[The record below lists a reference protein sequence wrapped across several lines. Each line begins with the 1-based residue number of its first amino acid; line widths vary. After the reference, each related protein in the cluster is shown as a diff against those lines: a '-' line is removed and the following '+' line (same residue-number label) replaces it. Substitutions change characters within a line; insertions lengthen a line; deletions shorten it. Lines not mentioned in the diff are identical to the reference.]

1 LTTPRRR
8 TPPRPKLAETT
19 ILKRTDITEDLWL
32 VWMEK
37 PEGFTFKPGQY
48 CTLGVNGIERAYSI
62 SSAPYEEDLE
72 LFVEL
77 VPPPDGNLTPLL
89 NELNVG
95 DKLTIRPR
103 AKGLFVFKPDF
114 KRHLFVSTVTGV
126 VPYISILRQYLHD
139 NTEGHEIYLL
149 LGASYEDELTYDSE
163 IQKIADER
171 PDLLKFVPT
180 VSRPTEERNA
190 SWTGET
196 GRVNNVV
203 EKYIDEWNLSAD
215 DTLIYACGHPGM
227 IEDVKDRFIP
237 KSFSVEEERFWK
249 DD

>member
-1 LTTPRRR
+1 MTTSKRRR
-8 TPPRPKLAETT
+8 RPRPQLAEVQ
-19 ILKRTDITEDLWL
+19 ILKRKDITEDLWL
-32 VWMEK
+32 VWVEK
-37 PEGFTFKPGQY
+37 PEGYTYKPGQY

-62 SSAPYEEDLE
+62 VSAPYEDSLE

-89 NELNVG
+89 YDLHEG
-95 DKLTIRPR
+95 DKMSIRPR
-103 AKGLFVFKPDF
+103 AKGLFVFKPEF
-114 KRHLFVSTVTGV
+114 KKHLFVATVTGV

-139 NTEGHEIYLL
+139 KAEGHEMYLL
-149 LGASYEDELTYDSE
+149 LGASYEDELTYDRE
-163 IQKIADER
+163 IQQIADQH

-180 VSRPTEERNA
+180 VSRPGEDRNA
-190 SWTGET
+190 AWTGEK
-196 GRVNNVV
+196 GRVNNIV
-203 EKYIDEWNLSAD
+203 EKYVDLWDLSTD

-237 KSFSVEEERFWK
+237 KGFTVEEERFWK

>member
-1 LTTPRRR
+1 MTTPRRR

-95 DKLTIRPR
+95 DKLSIRPR
-103 AKGLFVFKPDF
+103 
-114 KRHLFVSTVTGV
+114 
-126 VPYISILRQYLHD
+126 
-139 NTEGHEIYLL
+139 
-149 LGASYEDELTYDSE
+149 
-163 IQKIADER
+163 
-171 PDLLKFVPT
+171 
-180 VSRPTEERNA
+180 
-190 SWTGET
+190 
-196 GRVNNVV
+196 
-203 EKYIDEWNLSAD
+203 
-215 DTLIYACGHPGM
+215 
-227 IEDVKDRFIP
+227 
-237 KSFSVEEERFWK
+237 
-249 DD
+249 